1 MNGGESDMNHEM
13 NDYGFLIVDGDDVPV
28 CSQPANRDIRL

>member
-13 NDYGFLIVDGDDVPV
+13 NDTDVPV